1 MIRLEVNPEFKIS
14 AVQELH
20 QLGEP
25 PGRPRLPASPGASR
39 ERNRGASQLV
49 PHFALK
55 LTSHKFVIFGWTI

>member
-1 MIRLEVNPEFKIS
+1 MIRLEAKPKFKTS

-25 PGRPRLPASPGASR
+25 PGRPGLPASPCASR

-49 PHFALK
+49 AHFALNI
-55 LTSHKFVIFGWTI
+55 SSQKFKH